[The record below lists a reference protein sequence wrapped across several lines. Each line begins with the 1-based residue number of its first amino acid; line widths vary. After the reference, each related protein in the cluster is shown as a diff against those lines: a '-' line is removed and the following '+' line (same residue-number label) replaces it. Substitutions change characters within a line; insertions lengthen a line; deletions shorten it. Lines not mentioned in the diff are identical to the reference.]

1 MHKSTHFIGQPIFN
15 QLLFFVSRSRIA
27 KIAQQHDAERY
38 VKKFNTYHHV
48 VVMLFGV
55 LEGYQSIREVIL
67 GLLSNA
73 HTCATHEVRSK
84 LSHLGLSYL
93 VSRSTLSD
101 ANARRG
107 SAVFEAIYMDVYR
120 RHHSNLS
127 DSKLNNKELKR
138 LYAMDSTTITLF
150 KEILKGCGRLS
161 KEGKKK
167 GGIKAHTIIGLDDNM
182 PCFVRFTEATRH
194 DHVLLGDVRLPKNSI
209 IVFDK
214 GYVDYARYELF
225 TKEGVYYV
233 TRLKDNALY
242 LYFVR
247 STKYEFGEEYDIP
260 DDADDRILKDEEIFL
275 FYGKNGQEKHRCR
288 RIAFW
293 DSKNQRVF
301 EFITNNFEL
310 SAETIALIYKK
321 RWQIELLFTC
331 AAQSASKQLKQNFPL
346 KYFLGDNQNAVEIQI
361 WIAMLANL
369 LISLIRSKVKK
380 KWAFSNTAYFVHST
394 SMVSV
399 IRRQLMSYIN
409 IYAFLEDPEGSWKK
423 VVVDNKEEYENSLFP
438 KI

>member
-1 MHKSTHFIGQPIFN
+1 MRKSTHFIGQPIFN

-27 KIAQQHDAERY
+27 KIAHKHEAERY
-38 VKKFNTYHHV
+38 VKKFNTYHHT
-48 VVMLFGV
+48 VVMLFAV
-55 LEGYQSIREVIL
+55 LEGYHSIREVIL

-73 HTCATHEVRSK
+73 HK

-120 RHHSNLS
+120 RHHSNLA
-127 DSKLNNKELKR
+127 DSKLNKKELKR

-194 DHVLLGDVRLPKNSI
+194 DHILLGDVRLPPNSI

-225 TKEGVYYV
+225 TKEGIYYV
-233 TRLKDNALY
+233 TRLKDNAI
-242 LYFVR
+242 
-247 STKYEFGEEYDIP
+247 YECGEEYDIP
-260 DDADDRILKDEEIFL
+260 EGADDGILKDEEIIL
-275 FYGKNGQEKHRCR
+275 SYGKNGEEKHRCR
-288 RIAFW
+288 RIAYW
-293 DSKNQRVF
+293 DSKNKRVF

-310 SAETIALIYKK
+310 PAETIALIYKK
-321 RWQIELLFTC
+321 RWQIELLF
-331 AAQSASKQLKQNFPL
+331 KQLKQNFPL

-361 WIAMLANL
+361 WMAMLANL
-369 LISLIRSKVKK
+369 LISLIRSKVKH
-380 KWAFSNTAYFVHST
+380 KWAFSN
-394 SMVSV
+394 MVSV
-399 IRRQLMSYIN
+399 IRRQLMNYIN
-409 IYAFLEDPEGSWKK
+409 IYAFLEDPEECWKK
-423 VVVDNKEEYENSLFP
+423 IVMENQAKYKNSLFP
-438 KI
+438 EIGELTFENQKCAC